1 MFFCH
6 FAKSICSNVNI
17 AIVGPGAAKRKKK
30 KEREIL
36 LLFTLNFIWDG
47 SVSTSKVMLYLHERN
62 WGQNLSQELHYA
74 RCQAPASLSR
84 WELQE
89 LGTSLDFSQIHFKV
103 TFYSK
108 EQRNFVTISTKITS
122 VNEYQ
127 SIFQFSEVALVS
139 GTSALTAELMP

>member
-62 WGQNLSQELHYA
+62 
-74 RCQAPASLSR
+74 
-84 WELQE
+84 
-89 LGTSLDFSQIHFKV
+89 
-103 TFYSK
+103 
-108 EQRNFVTISTKITS
+108 
-122 VNEYQ
+122 
-127 SIFQFSEVALVS
+127 
-139 GTSALTAELMP
+139 